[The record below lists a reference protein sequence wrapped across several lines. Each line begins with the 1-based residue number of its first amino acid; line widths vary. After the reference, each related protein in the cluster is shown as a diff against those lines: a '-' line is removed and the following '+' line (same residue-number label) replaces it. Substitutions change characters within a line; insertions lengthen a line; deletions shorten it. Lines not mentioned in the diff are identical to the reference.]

1 MVDSQKGELMSM
13 TMDAAIDALFDHLAK
28 QTPPKFFA
36 EILDDVGWLID
47 DPTMDLHR
55 TLRGWLIGDNIKK
68 VKVALSMQS
77 MALLESDAERH
88 AMFEQIVRRWP
99 ELEPLCRSSPQLRTT
114 TLSNHP

>member
-1 MVDSQKGELMSM
+1 MSM
-13 TMDAAIDALFDHLAK
+13 TMDAAIDALFDHLAA
-28 QTPPKFFA
+28 QTPVELLA

-55 TLRGWLIGDNIKK
+55 TMRGWLIGDELKK

-88 AMFEQIVRRWP
+88 AIAEQLVRRWP

-114 TLSNHP
+114 TLSNHR